1 MSAEIKPSTK
11 SAERGV
17 VLESGSLQDAFGR
30 AQSSEITEPIENKKA
45 SATARALIIP
55 ICCSALRKFVY
66 AKTKIPPPKIMR
78 ITITMILAI
87 RTLPRLRF
95 ILKRPPSQ
103 TDFSPRSLSPH
114 RHSAQA
120 TPQGGRCPPRHT
132 PHTDKTPHTKET
144 LPSVKI
150 RGKKYHSQ

>member
-120 TPQGGRCPPRHT
+120 KGARRVTRHKQIKGPT
-132 PHTDKTPHTKET
+132 LKET